1 MLISRS
7 HLAGPAAK
15 AAVLLAVGA
24 LALTGCST
32 SGGTTTTDS
41 GVKLIESGKL
51 TVCSDIPYEPFEF
64 VKDGKNV
71 GFDMDLAAEIA
82 KDLKVEPNVLT
93 VAFEGIQSG
102 QALNT
107 NQCDI
112 AVSGISIT
120 DARKTVMDFSTP
132 YLDDDL
138 SLLATKASGLKN
150 LADLKGK
157 KVGVQ
162 QGTTGDEYAKSKGL
176 ETIQYENT
184 GLLLPGDQDRRRR
197 RGHQQPVRTGLR
209 GQGRRQPGLRRD
221 LQDRRT
227 ARRRGQE
234 GQQGHDRLRQQDAQA
249 PGRRRHHD
257 QAQDHLVRRSRQVT
271 RPDRPHSRGGSGSVV
286 GSGRFLTRNRPA
298 TCKRQITWL

>member
-7 HLAGPAAK
+7 FLAGSAAK
-15 AAVLLAVGA
+15 AAAIAAVGA
-24 LALTGCST
+24 LALTGCSS
-32 SGGTTTTDS
+32 SGGSTTTDS

-71 GFDMDLAAEIA
+71 GFDMDLAAEVA

-107 NQCDI
+107 NQCDVAI
-112 AVSGISIT
+112 SGISIT

-138 SLLATKASGLKN
+138 SLLVTKASGLKN

-162 QGTTGDEYAKSKGL
+162 QGTTGEEYAKSKGL

-184 GLLLPGDQDRRRR
+184 GLLIQAIKTGGVDAAINNQSVLGFAAKGDDSL
-197 RGHQQPVRTGLR
+197 VFAETYKTGEKL
-209 GQGRRQPGLRRD
+209 GIAVKKDNKAMTESVDKTLK
-221 LQDRRT
+221 
-227 ARRRGQE
+227 
-234 GQQGHDRLRQQDAQA
+234 RLSDDGTMAK
-249 PGRRRHHD
+249 
-257 QAQDHLVRRSRQVT
+257 LKT
-271 RPDRPHSRGGSGSVV
+271 
-286 GSGRFLTRNRPA
+286 
-298 TCKRQITWL
+298 TWFGEAAK

>member
-7 HLAGPAAK
+7 LLAGSAAK
-15 AAVLLAVGA
+15 AAALVAVGA

-32 SGGTTTTDS
+32 SGGSTTTDS

-71 GFDMDLAAEIA
+71 GFDMDLASEIA

-107 NQCDI
+107 NQCDV

-138 SLLATKASGLKN
+138 SLLVTKASGLKN

-162 QGTTGDEYAKSKGL
+162 QGTTGEDYAKAKGM
-176 ETIQYENT
+176 EAIQFENT
-184 GLLLPGDQDRRRR
+184 GLLVQAMKTGSIDAAINNQSVLGFAAKGDSSL
-197 RGHQQPVRTGLR
+197 VFAETYKTGEQL
-209 GQGRRQPGLRRD
+209 GVAVKKDNKAMTDSVNKTLK
-221 LQDRRT
+221 
-227 ARRRGQE
+227 
-234 GQQGHDRLRQQDAQA
+234 RLADD
-249 PGRRRHHD
+249 GTMTK
-257 QAQDHLVRRSRQVT
+257 LKT
-271 RPDRPHSRGGSGSVV
+271 
-286 GSGRFLTRNRPA
+286 
-298 TCKRQITWL
+298 TWFGEAAK

>member
-7 HLAGPAAK
+7 LLAGPAAK
-15 AAVLLAVGA
+15 AAALLAVGA

-32 SGGTTTTDS
+32 SGGSTTTDS

-162 QGTTGDEYAKSKGL
+162 QGTTGEEYAKSKGL

-184 GLLLPGDQDRRRR
+184 GLLIQAIKTGGVDAAINNQSVLGFAAKGDDSL
-197 RGHQQPVRTGLR
+197 VFAETYKTGEQL
-209 GQGRRQPGLRRD
+209 GVAVKKDNKAMTDSVNKTLK
-221 LQDRRT
+221 
-227 ARRRGQE
+227 
-234 GQQGHDRLRQQDAQA
+234 RLADD
-249 PGRRRHHD
+249 GTMTK
-257 QAQDHLVRRSRQVT
+257 LKT
-271 RPDRPHSRGGSGSVV
+271 
-286 GSGRFLTRNRPA
+286 
-298 TCKRQITWL
+298 TWFGEAAK